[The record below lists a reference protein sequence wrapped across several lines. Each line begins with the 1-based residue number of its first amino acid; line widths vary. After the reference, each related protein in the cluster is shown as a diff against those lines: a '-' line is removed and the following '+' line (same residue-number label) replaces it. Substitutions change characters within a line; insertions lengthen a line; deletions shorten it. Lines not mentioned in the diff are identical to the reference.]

1 MKAASLR
8 DIKSELQFKSK
19 DELME
24 LCLLMT
30 KFKKDNKELLTYL
43 LFERQDELGYVN
55 SIKEE
60 IDLQFDA
67 LNRDTYYRM
76 NKAVRKVLRNCKKFI
91 RYSKNKETEVD
102 VLIHFC
108 LRVKQESVHFVHNN
122 TLLSIY
128 AKQLEI
134 VQRKIAS
141 LHEDLQYDYNL
152 MIEELLED

>member
-8 DIKSELQFKSK
+8 DIKSELKFKSK
-19 DELME
+19 EELTE
-24 LCLLMT
+24 LCLLIT

-43 LFERQDELGYVN
+43 LFERHDELGYVN

-60 IDLQFDA
+60 IDVQFDE
-67 LNRDTYYRM
+67 LNPRSYYRM
-76 NKAVRKVLRNCKKFI
+76 NKSIRKVLRNCKKFI

-102 VLIHFC
+102 ILIHFC
-108 LRVKQESVHFVHNN
+108 LRVKQESNHFEYNG

-134 VQRKIAS
+134 VQKKIAG
-141 LHEDLQYDYNL
+141 LHEDLQYDYSL
-152 MIEELLED
+152 MIDELLDV

>member
-8 DIKSELQFKSK
+8 DIKSELKFKSK
-19 DELME
+19 DELTE
-24 LCLLMT
+24 LCLLIT

-43 LFERQDELGYVN
+43 LFERHDELGYVN

-60 IDLQFDA
+60 IDVQFDE
-67 LNRDTYYRM
+67 LNPESYYRM
-76 NKAVRKVLRNCKKFI
+76 NKSIRKVLRNCKKFI
-91 RYSKNKETEVD
+91 RYSKNKESEVD
-102 VLIHFC
+102 ILIHFC
-108 LRVKQESVHFVHNN
+108 LRVKQESTHFEYNG

-134 VQRKIAS
+134 VQKKIAA

-152 MIEELLED
+152 MIEELLDV

>member
-8 DIKSELQFKSK
+8 DIKSELKFKSK
-19 DELME
+19 DELTE
-24 LCLLMT
+24 LCLLIT

-43 LFERQDELGYVN
+43 LFERHDELGYVN

-60 IDLQFDA
+60 IDVQFDE
-67 LNRDTYYRM
+67 LNPDSYYRM
-76 NKAVRKVLRNCKKFI
+76 NKSIRKVLRNCKKFI
-91 RYSKNKETEVD
+91 RYSKNKESEVD
-102 VLIHFC
+102 ILIHFC
-108 LRVKQESVHFVHNN
+108 LRVKQESTHFEYNG

-134 VQRKIAS
+134 VQKKIAA

-152 MIEELLED
+152 MIEELLDV

>member
-1 MKAASLR
+1 
-8 DIKSELQFKSK
+8 
-19 DELME
+19 

-43 LFERQDELGYVN
+43 LFERHDELGYVN

-60 IDLQFDA
+60 IDVQFDE
-67 LNRDTYYRM
+67 LNPDSYYRM
-76 NKAVRKVLRNCKKFI
+76 NKSIRKVLRNCKKFI
-91 RYSKNKETEVD
+91 RYSKNKESEVD
-102 VLIHFC
+102 ILIHFC
-108 LRVKQESVHFVHNN
+108 LRVKQESTHFEYNG

-134 VQRKIAS
+134 VQKKIAA

-152 MIEELLED
+152 MIEELLDV

>member
-8 DIKSELQFKSK
+8 DIKSELKFKSK
-19 DELME
+19 DELTE

-43 LFERQDELGYVN
+43 LFERHDELGYVN

-60 IDLQFDA
+60 IDVQFDE
-67 LNRDTYYRM
+67 LNPDSYYRM
-76 NKAVRKVLRNCKKFI
+76 NKSIRKVLRNCKKFI
-91 RYSKNKETEVD
+91 RYSKNKESEVD
-102 VLIHFC
+102 ILIHFC
-108 LRVKQESVHFVHNN
+108 FRVKQESTHFEYNG

-134 VQRKIAS
+134 VQKKIAA

-152 MIEELLED
+152 MIEELL

>member
-8 DIKSELQFKSK
+8 DIKSELKFKSK
-19 DELME
+19 EELTE
-24 LCLLMT
+24 LCLLIT

-43 LFERQDELGYVN
+43 LFERHDELGYVN

-60 IDLQFDA
+60 IDVQFDE
-67 LNRDTYYRM
+67 LNPDSYYRM
-76 NKAVRKVLRNCKKFI
+76 NKSIRKVLRNCKKFI
-91 RYSKNKETEVD
+91 RYSKNKESEVD
-102 VLIHFC
+102 ILIHFC
-108 LRVKQESVHFVHNN
+108 LRVKQESTHFEYNG

-134 VQRKIAS
+134 VQKKIAA

-152 MIEELLED
+152 MIEELLDV